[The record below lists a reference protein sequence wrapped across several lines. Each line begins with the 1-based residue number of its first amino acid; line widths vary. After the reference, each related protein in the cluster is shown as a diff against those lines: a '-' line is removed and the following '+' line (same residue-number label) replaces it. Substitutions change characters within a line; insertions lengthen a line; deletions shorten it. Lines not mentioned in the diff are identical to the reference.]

1 MIWCTWR
8 VYFVLFISYKYCIYQ
23 TYRKYMFL
31 YKLISEFKS
40 LILDTKYEPLYKAV
54 YMTCIH
60 FINTILKENWAGCIH
75 HKLLSL

>member
-1 MIWCTWR
+1 
-8 VYFVLFISYKYCIYQ
+8 
-23 TYRKYMFL
+23 MFL

-40 LILDTKYEPLYKAV
+40 LILDTKYELLYKAV

-60 FINTILKENWAGCIH
+60 FINNILKENWAGCIH